1 VISTL
6 FGKKMGM
13 TQIYNQDGDAVPVTV
28 LEVNDMLVFDKKTE
42 EKDGYNALKIGV
54 GEVNKPKRISKAVKG
69 EFKNEKKQKD
79 LPLRK
84 VLKEI
89 RVEKAD
95 LDKYKIGDT
104 ITVDEF
110 ADVKFVDV
118 AGITK
123 GRGTQGVMVRWNF
136 SGGPASHGGMSH
148 RIPGSI
154 GSNTYPAHV
163 WKGKKMAGHYGVER
177 VTTQNLR
184 VERIL
189 SEDKVIL
196 VRGAIPGNKNG
207 LVEIMK
213 AKKKK

>member
-1 VISTL
+1 MISTL
-6 FGKKMGM
+6 IGKKLGM

-28 LEVNDMLVFDKKTE
+28 IEVNDMLIFDKKTQ
-42 EKDGYNALKIGV
+42 EKDGYNALKIGT
-54 GEVNKPKRISKAVKG
+54 GEVAKPKKISKAIKG

-84 VLKEI
+84 TLKEI
-89 RVEKAD
+89 RVDKQDLEKF
-95 LDKYKIGDT
+95 KVGDV

-110 ADVKFVDV
+110 KDVKFVDIV
-118 AGITK
+118 GITK
-123 GRGTQGVMVRWNF
+123 GKGTQGVMVRWNF
-136 SGGPASHGGMSH
+136 SGGPSSHGGMSH
-148 RIPGSI
+148 RRPGSI

-163 WKGKKMAGHYGVER
+163 WKGKKMAGHLGVER
-177 VTTQNLR
+177 VTIQNLK

-196 VRGAIPGNKNG
+196 IRGAVPGNKNG
-207 LVEIMK
+207 LVEIVK